1 MWAVGYIIIGYILYG
16 VYWVVVNY
24 WPFILTG
31 AFCIWAAP
39 KIKQAL
45 SAKWQSYHK
54 SLQDHK
60 ERERSQNDLFSRF
73 SDKDI
78 KLLSFHRL
86 YFLMVAIGFVIAYHS
101 VLECYTFARHVGWI
115 RAIPRD
121 YRDVQYVIWLALFC
135 LVTLTVFRMIAMLS
149 NRIRTDLQIFPSYKG
164 LLRHAYTA
172 QNSQAALDY
181 APALRES
188 AKHHVR
194 SFNDLFVAGHA
205 LLSQSPETAYYKN
218 VRLRDT
224 ITYLETHFPHT
235 HEDESFR
242 RRYWNY
248 ARHIYKLLDFREDP
262 LIEDS
267 MFAQSYPESKKFKE
281 QEARENLKREREKYQ
296 NAPQDVWSKQV
307 DMITLKDALELVG
320 MTDVPPVKVLH
331 KLHMAV
337 LEDHKDDPKKA
348 KLTAKAFEILGAQ
361 AVKNEMT

>member
-1 MWAVGYIIIGYILYG
+1 MWAVGFIIIGYILYG
-16 VYWVVVNY
+16 IYWVVVNY
-24 WPFILTG
+24 WYLVLTS
-31 AFCIWAAP
+31 AVCIWAAP
-39 KIKQAL
+39 KLKHAL

-54 SLQDHK
+54 RLQDHK
-60 ERERSQNDLFSRF
+60 EHEASQNDLFSRF

-78 KLLSFHRL
+78 KLISFHRL
-86 YFLMVAIGFVIAYHS
+86 YFLMVFVGFVIAYYS

-115 RAIPRD
+115 RAIPKD
-121 YRDVQYVIWLALFC
+121 YRDVQYLIWLTLFC
-135 LVTLTVFRMIAMLS
+135 LVTVTVFRMITMLS
-149 NRIRTDLQIFPSYKG
+149 NRIRINLQIFASYGG
-164 LLRHAYTA
+164 LLSHAYTA

-188 AKHHVR
+188 AKHHIR
-194 SFNDLFVAGHA
+194 SPYDLFMATHA
-205 LLSQSPETAYYKN
+205 LSSKNSDTVYYKN
-218 VRLRDT
+218 ARLRDA
-224 ITYLETHFPHT
+224 IIYLEKYFPHDQ
-235 HEDESFR
+235 EDENFR

-267 MFAQSYPESKKFKE
+267 MFAKSYPKSEKLKE

-361 AVKNEMT
+361 AVKNEML